1 MRTQRDL
8 LKQLE
13 EHKPI
18 IINYGKGY
26 YTEEDIKDYAK
37 WDDKLNTYRDETGI
51 WKIELLIDI
60 AKGYVEGTKLEI
72 GD

>member
-1 MRTQRDL
+1 MMTQKNL

-26 YTEEDIKDYAK
+26 YTDEDLKDYAK
-37 WDDKLNTYRDETGI
+37 WDEEKNTYKDDTGI

>member
-1 MRTQRDL
+1 MMTQKNL

-26 YTEEDIKDYAK
+26 YTDEDLKDYAK
-37 WDDKLNTYRDETGI
+37 WDEEKNTYKDDAGI

-60 AKGYVEGTKLEI
+60 AKGNIEGTKLEI
-72 GD
+72 GE

>member
-1 MRTQRDL
+1 MMTQKNL

-26 YTEEDIKDYAK
+26 YTDEDLKDYAK
-37 WDDKLNTYRDETGI
+37 WDEEKNTYKGI
-51 WKIELLIDI
+51 
-60 AKGYVEGTKLEI
+60 
-72 GD
+72 